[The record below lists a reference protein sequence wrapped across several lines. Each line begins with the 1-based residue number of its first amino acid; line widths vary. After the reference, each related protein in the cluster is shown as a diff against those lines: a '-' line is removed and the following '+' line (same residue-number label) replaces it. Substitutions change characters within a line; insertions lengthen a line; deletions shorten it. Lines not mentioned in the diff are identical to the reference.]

1 MEVGGAFRSS
11 PEGEALRDRVEA
23 GLVAE
28 LGSRSLTAGVALLCL
43 LPFFPE
49 VLGGAEKQSPPLRGA
64 LWLLWS
70 VVSLRLLATIALRL
84 APRTSLRTGTRKSIL
99 IAGSTLVASGFA
111 VLNLAAIPRLDDT
124 HRLLLAVCHT
134 GISSAAVITMAG
146 SLGGFVIYLVLNLGS
161 FFLAVAVDDS
171 SPIRSLLLGLVVLF
185 FASLL
190 TLSIR
195 VNREARRN
203 LLLSIQL
210 GEAALRDSLTGL
222 RNRRSLADTMAVLSA
237 RAAATWSGA
246 PGSKRSAARESLSI
260 LMVDIDH
267 FKSVNDRY
275 SHAAGDAVL
284 VQLAERIRD
293 QVRSEDLAVRWGGE
307 EFVVVA
313 RSGREGEQPIAERIR
328 KRVCSSPFRLPNGEL
343 VPVTCSV
350 GHCLFPFSTEEP
362 TGLTWEEVLGVA
374 DLALRTAK
382 KRGRNC
388 SVGIHCAVG
397 GLSAP
402 GTAAGLSDG
411 NLDRAEE
418 EGLVRIDLLR
428 DPGWAPA

>member
-1 MEVGGAFRSS
+1 M
-11 PEGEALRDRVEA
+11 
-23 GLVAE
+23 AE

-43 LPFFPE
+43 LPFLPE
-49 VLGGAEKQSPPLRGA
+49 VLGGAGARSSPLRLA

-70 VVSLRLLATIALRL
+70 VVSLRLLGTFALRL
-84 APRTSLRTGTRKSIL
+84 APRGSLRTGTRKAIL
-99 IAGSTLVASGFA
+99 VAGSTLLATGFA
-111 VLNLAAIPRLDDT
+111 VLNLTAIPRLDDT

-134 GISSAAVITMAG
+134 GISSAAVITLAG
-146 SLGGFVIYLVLNLGS
+146 SLGGFVVYLVLNLGS
-161 FFLAVAVDDS
+161 FFLAVALDDS
-171 SPIRSLLLGLVVLF
+171 SPIRPLLLALVALFFLSLL
-185 FASLL
+185 A
-190 TLSIR
+190 LSVR

-222 RNRRSLADTMAVLSA
+222 RNRRSLADTMAALSA
-237 RAAATWSGA
+237 RCAATWSRA

-267 FKSVNDRY
+267 FKDVNDRH

-284 VQLAERIRD
+284 VQLAERSRD

-328 KRVCSSPFRLPNGEL
+328 KRICSAPFRLPNGEL
-343 VPVTCSV
+343 LPVTCSV
-350 GHCLFPFSTEEP
+350 GHCLFPFSTEQPE
-362 TGLTWEEVLGVA
+362 GLTWEEVLRVA

-382 KRGRNC
+382 QRGRNC
-388 SVGIHCAVG
+388 SVAIHCAEG
-397 GLSAP
+397 ALGAP
-402 GTAAGLSDG
+402 ERAASLSDG

-418 EGLVRIDLLR
+418 EGLIRIELRR
-428 DPGWAPA
+428 DPGWIPA